1 MCVCVCVCVCEH
13 KCTRTCECTRFTNA
27 GQVQEY
33 HTVILFLFQKQ
44 AIFAFVRLI
53 ACAVSMCATG
63 ACTQV
68 QTYSVCHLL
77 TLCYVQCNGVT
88 CLFLTD
94 NHQICTLQRTTR
106 FSCHCGILHS
116 TCTILGSL
124 NLLHVIEQCTLLL
137 HPTLS
142 RSNSYAFDSGH
153 FNQIIP
159 KSKAHF
165 LLKLHKHQCWKF
177 IYTVTL
183 QDFISAAV

>member
-1 MCVCVCVCVCEH
+1 MAYALCTYMLCVRGLCGVCGVCVVCVECGVCVCVCEH

-33 HTVILFLFQKQ
+33 STVILFLFQKQ

-53 ACAVSMCATG
+53 ACAVSVCATG

-88 CLFLTD
+88 CLYLTD
-94 NHQICTLQRTTR
+94 NHRIFLS
-106 FSCHCGILHS
+106 FWHIIHS
-116 TCTILGSL
+116 VCTILGSL
-124 NLLHVIEQCTLLL
+124 NLLHVIQQCTLLL

-153 FNQIIP
+153 FN
-159 KSKAHF
+159 
-165 LLKLHKHQCWKF
+165 
-177 IYTVTL
+177 
-183 QDFISAAV
+183 